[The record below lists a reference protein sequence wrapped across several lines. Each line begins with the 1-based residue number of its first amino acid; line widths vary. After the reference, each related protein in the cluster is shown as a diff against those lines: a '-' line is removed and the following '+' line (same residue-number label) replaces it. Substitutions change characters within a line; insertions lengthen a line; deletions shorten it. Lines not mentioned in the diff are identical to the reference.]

1 MFYVLPMSSAFP
13 DSVLAASQDGT
24 VIVHT
29 IRRGQFLRT
38 LRPPGESYVPAPI
51 SELQVGME
59 GHIVVQTSQEERPH
73 RKVLQDVLRRRMFKF
88 CFCL

>member
-1 MFYVLPMSSAFP
+1 M
-13 DSVLAASQDGT
+13 LAAFQDGT

-38 LRPPGESYVPAPI
+38 LRLPGESYVPAQI
-51 SELQVGME
+51 AALQVGME

-73 RKVLQDVLRRRMFKF
+73 RKVLQDVLRRRTFRL
-88 CFCL
+88 CCCL